1 MEMLLLAVSV
11 LCVGMAWGA
20 SPPNEISLP
29 APSLKGSLSLEEAL
43 AHRRSVREYK
53 KHFLSLIEVSQMLWA
68 AQGITG
74 AREGFRTAPSAGAT
88 YPLEIYLVAGNVK
101 GLSPGVY
108 RYIPRTHALV
118 QTLAGDARARL
129 CDAALGQQWV
139 KDAPATV
146 LIAAVY
152 ARTAARYGPRARRYI
167 DIEVGHSGQNVYLQA
182 EALGLG
188 TVAVGAFDDG
198 AVKRVLGLNK
208 EEEPLYLMP
217 VGRKQ

>member
-1 MEMLLLAVSV
+1 MEMLLLTVSV

-53 KHFLSLIEVSQMLWA
+53 KDSLSPIEVSQILWA

-108 RYIPRTHALV
+108 RYISRTHVLV
-118 QTLAGDARARL
+118 RTLAGDVRAGL

-146 LIAAVY
+146 VIAAVY
-152 ARTAARYGPRARRYI
+152 ARTVARYGSRARRYI

-198 AVKRVLGLNK
+198 EVKRVLGLNK

-217 VGRKQ
+217 LGKRP

>member
-1 MEMLLLAVSV
+1 MLLLAVSV